1 MKAFGPIPS
10 RRLGQSL
17 GINNIP
23 PKICSYSCVYCQL
36 GKAIVMDTERK
47 SYFDPGKLVT
57 EVKEKIR
64 QVITAGEKID
74 YLTFVPD
81 GEPTLD
87 IHLGEEIRAL
97 KDTGIKIAVITNSSL
112 LWKEDVRK
120 DLGAADWVSVKVD
133 SVLPEDW
140 KKTDRPHKN
149 LDLNR
154 IRQGVLQFADEYQGT
169 LMTETM
175 LVKGYNDDRK
185 SIVMTAECL
194 EKIAPHTAFIG
205 IPTRPPAVAGTMPAG
220 EETVNLAYQEFSQ
233 HVQQVELILGYEGN
247 AFAFTGNVKEDIL
260 SIAAVHPMRQEAV
273 EEMLHKAGA
282 GWDVI
287 ETLIEHEKIME
298 TEFNGHKFYMRKL
311 KKDMNI

>member
-36 GKAIVMDTERK
+36 GKAIIMDTERK
-47 SYFDPGKLVT
+47 AYFNPDELVA

-64 QVITAGEKID
+64 QVHAMGDKID

-87 IHLGEEIRAL
+87 LNLGKEIRML

-112 LWKEDVRK
+112 LWREDVRQ
-120 DLGAADWVSVKVD
+120 DLAAADWVSVKVD
-133 SVLPEDW
+133 SALQETW

-149 LDLNR
+149 LDLNT

-185 SIVMTAECL
+185 SIMMTATCL
-194 EKIAPHTAFIG
+194 EKIAPHTSYIG
-205 IPTRPPAVAGTMPAG
+205 IPTRPPAVSGAMPAG
-220 EETVNLAYQEFSQ
+220 EEAINFAYQEFMQ
-233 HVQQVELILGYEGN
+233 HVQHVELILGYEGN
-247 AFAFTGNVKEDIL
+247 AFAFTGNVEEDIL
-260 SIAAVHPMRQEAV
+260 SITAVHPMRREAV
-273 EEMLHKAGA
+273 EELLHKAGA
-282 GWDVI
+282 DWKVI
-287 ETLIEHEKIME
+287 EKLIQKEKIME

-311 KKDMNI
+311 KRNLEV

>member
-36 GKAIVMDTERK
+36 GKAIIMDTERK
-47 SYFDPGKLVT
+47 HYLDPEELVA
-57 EVKEKIR
+57 EVKEKIH
-64 QVITAGEKID
+64 QVQEMGGKID

-87 IHLGEEIRAL
+87 INLGKEIRML

-112 LWKEDVRK
+112 LWREDVRE
-120 DLGAADWVSVKVD
+120 DLAAADWVSVKVD
-133 SVLPEDW
+133 SVLPEEW

-149 LDLNR
+149 LDLNL
-154 IRQGVLQFADEYQGT
+154 IRQGILQFASEYQGT

-175 LVKGYNDDRK
+175 LVKGYNDDKK
-185 SIVMTAECL
+185 SIMMTAECL
-194 EKIAPHTAFIG
+194 EKVAPHTAFIG
-205 IPTRPPAVAGTMPAG
+205 IPTRPPAVSKAMPA
-220 EETVNLAYQEFSQ
+220 EEEAINFAYQQYIQ
-233 HVQQVELILGYEGN
+233 HVQNVELILGYEGN
-247 AFAFTGNVKEDIL
+247 AFAYTGNVEEDVL
-260 SIAAVHPMRQEAV
+260 SIAAVHPMRREAV
-273 EEMLHKAGA
+273 EEMLHKAGK
-282 GWDVI
+282 GWEVI
-287 ETLIEHEKIME
+287 KKLMDEEKIME

-311 KKDMNI
+311 KKDLMV

>member
-47 SYFDPGKLVT
+47 HYFDPEELVA

-64 QVITAGEKID
+64 KVQARGGKID

-87 IHLGEEIRAL
+87 INLGREIRML
-97 KDTGIKIAVITNSSL
+97 RETGIKIAVITNSSL
-112 LWKEDVRK
+112 LWQKEVREE
-120 DLGAADWVSVKVD
+120 LAAADWVSVKVD
-133 SVLPEDW
+133 SVLHDAW

-149 LDLNR
+149 LDLAQ
-154 IRQGVLQFADEYQGT
+154 IRQGVLQFAEEYQGT

-185 SIVMTAECL
+185 SIMMTAECL
-194 EKIAPHTAFIG
+194 ERINPHTAFIG
-205 IPTRPPAVAGTMPAG
+205 IPTRPPAVATAMPAG
-220 EETVNLAYQEFSQ
+220 EEAINYAYQEFIQ
-233 HVQQVELILGYEGN
+233 HVQNVELILGYEGN
-247 AFAFTGNVKEDIL
+247 AFAFTGNVEEDVL
-260 SIAAVHPMRQEAV
+260 SITAVHPMRSEAV
-273 EEMLHKAGA
+273 EELLHKAGT
-282 GWDVI
+282 GWEVI
-287 ETLIEHEKIME
+287 EKLIREEKIME

-311 KKDMNI
+311 KKNLEV

>member
-36 GKAIVMDTERK
+36 GKAIIMDTERK
-47 SYFDPGKLVT
+47 AYFDPDELVD
-57 EVKEKIR
+57 EVREKIR
-64 QVITAGEKID
+64 QVHAMGDKID

-87 IHLGEEIRAL
+87 LNLGKEIRML

-112 LWKEDVRK
+112 LWREDVRQ
-120 DLGAADWVSVKVD
+120 DLATADWVSVKVD
-133 SVLPEDW
+133 SVLPETW

-175 LVKGYNDDRK
+175 LVKGYNDDRE
-185 SIVMTAECL
+185 SIMITATCL
-194 EKIAPHTAFIG
+194 EKIAPHTAYIS
-205 IPTRPPAVAGTMPAG
+205 IPTRPPAVSGAMPAG
-220 EETVNLAYQEFSQ
+220 EEAINFAYQEFMQ
-233 HVQQVELILGYEGN
+233 HVQHVELILGYEGN
-247 AFAFTGNVKEDIL
+247 AFAFTGNVEEDIL
-260 SIAAVHPMRQEAV
+260 SITAVHPMRREAV
-273 EEMLHKAGA
+273 EELLHKAGA
-282 GWDVI
+282 DWKVI
-287 ETLIEHEKIME
+287 EKLIHREKIME
-298 TEFNGHKFYMRKL
+298 TEFNGHKFYLRKL
-311 KKDMNI
+311 KKNLEV

>member
-47 SYFDPGKLVT
+47 AFFDPDELVR

-64 QVITAGEKID
+64 QVQETGGHID

-87 IHLGEEIRAL
+87 LNLGREIRAL
-97 KDTGIKIAVITNSSL
+97 KETGIRVAVITNASL
-112 LWKEDVRK
+112 LWREDVRQ
-120 DLGAADWVSVKVD
+120 DLMAADWVSVKVD
-133 SVLPEDW
+133 SVLPEAW
-140 KKTDRPHKN
+140 KRTDKPHKN
-149 LDLNR
+149 LDLNT

-175 LVKGYNDDRK
+175 LVKGYNDSK
-185 SIVMTAECL
+185 ESIVMTATCL
-194 EKIAPHTAFIG
+194 EKITPHTAFIG
-205 IPTRPPAVAGTMPAG
+205 IPTRPTAFEGVRPAD
-220 EETVNLAYQEFSQ
+220 EEAINFAYQEFQ
-233 HVQQVELILGYEGN
+233 EHVQHVELILGYEGN
-247 AFAFTGNVKEDIL
+247 AFAFTGNVEEDIL
-260 SIAAVHPMRQEAV
+260 SITAVHPMRREAV
-273 EEMLHKAGA
+273 EELLRKAGKE
-282 GWDVI
+282 WSVV
-287 ETLIEHEKIME
+287 EQMEKEEKVRIME
-298 TEFNGHKFYMRKL
+298 YNGHTFVMRRLRKNL
-311 KKDMNI
+311 EV